1 MYLNCKTFFSY
12 RYGTLST
19 EELVKEGMEAG
30 ATSMALTNINNTAD
44 WWDFYSFCQE
54 QNIHGVL
61 GAEIRNEDDLLFI
74 LLARNNKG
82 LAEINHYL
90 TRHFQEQKI
99 FEVIENWTNN
109 VWVIY
114 TLDKKEPHTLK
125 ENELLGVRP
134 SQVNKLFSFNASK

>member
-19 EELVKEGMEAG
+19 EELVKEGVEAG

-44 WWDFYSFCQE
+44 WWDFYSFCAE
-54 QNIHGVL
+54 QNIHAVL

-82 LAEINHYL
+82 LAEINQYL

-99 FEVIENWTNN
+99 FEVIENWTDN
-109 VWVIY
+109 VWVNLY
-114 TLDKKEPHTLK
+114 T
-125 ENELLGVRP
+125 G
-134 SQVNKLFSFNASK
+134 